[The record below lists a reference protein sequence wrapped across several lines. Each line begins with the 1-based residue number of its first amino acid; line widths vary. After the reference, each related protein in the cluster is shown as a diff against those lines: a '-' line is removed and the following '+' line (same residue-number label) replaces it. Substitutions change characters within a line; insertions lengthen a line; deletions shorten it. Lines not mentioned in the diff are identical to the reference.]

1 MADLG
6 LSLHVPSSVV
16 SLRLE
21 RSDLLVRFPIHE
33 VMDDIIQVLHHQ
45 EAILQT
51 HRRDLYSLYYSGRV
65 GGTTFSSCFIHSGE
79 IFHVLDKECDC
90 KHKDE
95 CIRR

>member
-21 RSDLLVRFPIHE
+21 RSDLLVCFPILE
-33 VMDDIIQVLHHQ
+33 VMDDIIQVLHHHG
-45 EAILQT
+45 AIPQT
-51 HRRDLYSLYYSGRV
+51 HRRDLYSLYYWEGGG

-79 IFHVLDKECDC
+79 IFHVLD
-90 KHKDE
+90 
-95 CIRR
+95 RV